1 MQIAIAAPIL
11 ALALGLAGCSSAPV
25 ISTPVLSHQGE
36 FRGPVVAQR
45 GVPVSA
51 RYEGY
56 CEHPPRRWASG
67 SYRAYTL
74 RPCGTERRYATVRA
88 LY

>member
-1 MQIAIAAPIL
+1 MRIAVSAPIL
-11 ALALGLAGCSSAPV
+11 ALALGLSGCSARPV
-25 ISTPVLSHQGE
+25 VSTPLLSHGGE
-36 FRGPVVAQR
+36 FRGPVVADR
-45 GVPVSA
+45 GVPISA

-56 CEHPPRRWASG
+56 CEHPPRRWAGG

-74 RPCGTERRYATVRA
+74 RPCGTERQHATVRA

>member
-1 MQIAIAAPIL
+1 MQIAFAAPIF

-25 ISTPVLSHQGE
+25 RSTPVVSHAGE
-36 FRGPVVAQR
+36 FRGPVVAKR

-56 CEHPPRRWASG
+56 CEHPPRRWAGG